1 MKRLLLSFINIIAT
15 KNKVIYYSNHDST
28 KKEIANNFKKI
39 VINEIDLEM
48 RSQVSDSKTIRMQGP
63 ESDIFHNEYLFR
75 EFFDISMNIKQN
87 NRQTES
93 IFLWISIPEASRR
106 LRQIADSIKDEK
118 DYESVTLKRRNKNSD
133 NNIEYRTKI
142 KGNSLRNEILKI
154 DKFFAHAIERKKDI
168 QILVE

>member
-15 KNKVIYYSNHDST
+15 KNKVVYYSNHDAE

-48 RSQVSDSKTIRMQGP
+48 RSQVPDSKSILMQSP

-87 NRQTES
+87 SRQTES

-106 LRQIADSIKDEK
+106 LRQIAGSIKDGK
-118 DYESVTLKRRNKNSD
+118 DYESVTLKRKNKNSE

-142 KGNSLRNEILKI
+142 KGNSLRNEILRI
-154 DKFFAHAIERKKDI
+154 DEFFTSAIKRKKDI